1 MPRHPTASNST
12 VGKVGS
18 LAEYSTRR
26 SFDATPEPGPEPVT
40 GRTGPLLFVVQ
51 QHAARK
57 LHYDF
62 RIEIDGVLL
71 SWAVPNGFDI
81 PHGKT
86 HLAVPTEAHP
96 MAYGSFEGVIPKGQY
111 GAGNVIVWDCGIYS
125 PDEGG
130 VTSFDDRD
138 VAQQRV
144 RDEVAAGKL
153 SIFLLGEKLKG
164 SYALVRTKD
173 KAWLLLKHRDKR
185 VIRPAGTTDAEHSV
199 LSLQTVATVPG
210 LAPSARLPFERL
222 IARGPAEAPPAK
234 LAPMLSG
241 MGDKPFVHRD
251 WLFEPKLDG
260 YRAIALVGADG
271 VKLRSRNGIDLT
283 AKFPGIAA
291 DLRSQLALPLVIDG
305 EIVALRDGRPSF
317 GALQDRAG
325 LNSPIDIANAER
337 TTPCLYFC
345 FDLLHAFGM
354 NLRGAPYAD
363 RRRWL
368 AQCVLPSAN
377 VHLVHADADGEA
389 LFRAAVASGFEGV
402 MAKRRASTY
411 QPGKRTDD
419 WLKIKHVLTS
429 EFVVGGWT
437 AGNGARR
444 DQFGALALGAWDDG
458 RLVPVGNVG
467 SGFDDATLAALMP
480 QLEARSVAK
489 MPFAQAPEADGRL
502 GWVRPELVA
511 EVQFAG
517 LTDDAL
523 LRAPVFVRLRK
534 DVDPRSIRLARLR
547 ELTAPAASPA
557 GAEAAAAPSTAVLA
571 NVLQQLDSKAA
582 NLTLAVDG
590 QRIKLTHLDKPLWPA
605 HTVDRRG
612 GKSEVAAQTKRDLL
626 RYLATAAPFML
637 PHLARRPLT
646 VIRMPDG
653 IHGEMFFQKHW
664 DAANVPPFVRT
675 IDLVNDDN
683 ETKTWIVCDSLPTL
697 LWLGQMATI
706 EFHAP
711 HASVPQDVLAGGT
724 RVKLPEDE
732 VWDHPDY
739 VVFDLDPYIY
749 SGKEAKG
756 AEPEFNAKA
765 FAKARDVAFHLRDLL
780 AAMQLTAYVKTTG
793 KTGLHIFVPVER
805 TITTDQAREVCR
817 LIGTHL
823 LRQHPKDITMDWAV
837 EKRTGRIFF
846 DHNMNG
852 RGRTLNA
859 AYSPRRIAGAWVC
872 TPVTWDE
879 LATAEP
885 GDFRLST
892 MTDRLRDNGDP
903 WQGIL
908 DARHDLARV
917 LDLRE

>member
-1 MPRHPTASNST
+1 MPRTKATFTDPR
-12 VGKVGS
+12 KVAS
-18 LAEYSTRR
+18 LAEYSTKRTF
-26 SFDATPEPGPEPVT
+26 SATPEPGPEPVPD
-40 GRTGPLLFVVQ
+40 RTGPLLFVVQ
-51 QHAARK
+51 EHAARK

-130 VTSFDDRD
+130 VTSFDDREA
-138 VAQQRV
+138 AQQRV
-144 RDEVAAGKL
+144 REELVAGKL

-173 KAWLLLKHRDKR
+173 NAWLLLKHRDKR
-185 VIRPAGTTDAEHSV
+185 TIRPAGTTETTRSV
-199 LSLQTVATVPG
+199 LTPYAVANISNV
-210 LAPSARLPFERL
+210 APSDRLPFDRL
-222 IARGPAEAPPAK
+222 IVTGPPEEVPAK
-234 LAPMLSG
+234 LLPMLSG
-241 MGDKPFVHRD
+241 TGDKPFVRKE
-251 WLFEPKLDG
+251 WVFEPKLDG
-260 YRAIALVGADG
+260 YRVVAAVTAAG
-271 VKLRSRNGIDLT
+271 VVLRTRNGIDLT
-283 AKFPGIAA
+283 DKFPGIVA
-291 DLRSQLALPLVIDG
+291 DLKQQLASPMVIDG

-325 LNSPIDIANAER
+325 LKSPIDIANADR
-337 TTPCLYFC
+337 QIPCVYFS

-354 NLRGAPYAD
+354 NLRRAPFSD

-368 AQCVLPSAN
+368 AQCVLPTSN
-377 VHLVHADADGEA
+377 IHLVHADADGEA
-389 LFRAAVASGFEGV
+389 LFRAAVGAGFEGV
-402 MAKRRASTY
+402 MAKRKASLY
-411 QPGKRTDD
+411 YPGKRSDD

-429 EFVVGGWT
+429 EFVIGGYT
-437 AGNGARR
+437 EGNGARR
-444 DQFGALALGAWDDG
+444 DHFGALALGAWDDG
-458 RLVPVGNVG
+458 KLVPVGNVG
-467 SGFDDATLAALMP
+467 SGFDDATLDVLRT
-480 QLEARSVAK
+480 QLRARSVTR
-489 MPFAQAPEADGRL
+489 MPFAQKPEADSKL
-502 GWVRPELVA
+502 SWVKPELVA
-511 EVQFAG
+511 EVEFAG
-517 LTDDAL
+517 VTDDAL
-523 LRAPVFVRLRK
+523 LRAPVFLRLRK
-534 DVDPRSIRLARLR
+534 DVDPRSIHVARLR
-547 ELTAPAASPA
+547 ELGVVSVPSGADGAAT
-557 GAEAAAAPSTAVLA
+557 GAALEA
-571 NVLQQLDSKAA
+571 VLQQLDSKAV
-582 NLTLAVDG
+582 NLTLAVDSH
-590 QRIKLTHLDKPLWPA
+590 RIKLTSLDKPLWPEHKEGNA
-605 HTVDRRG
+605 TV
-612 GKSEVAAQTKRDLL
+612 KAKTKRDLL

-637 PHLARRPLT
+637 PHLEQRPLT

-664 DAANVPPFVRT
+664 DAAKVPPFVRT
-675 IDLVNDDN
+675 IDLVNDEN
-683 ETKTWIVCDSLPTL
+683 ETKTWIICDSLPTL

-711 HASVPQDVLAGGT
+711 HASVPKSVLASGE
-724 RVKLPEDE
+724 RVKIPEDD

-756 AEPEFNAKA
+756 AEPEFNPKA
-765 FAKARDVAFHLRDLL
+765 FAKAREVALHLREVL
-780 AAMQLTAYVKTTG
+780 AAMSLRAFVKTTG

-805 TITTDQAREVCR
+805 SITTDQAREVCR

-823 LRQHPKDITMDWAV
+823 LRQHPKDLTMDWQV
-837 EKRTGRIFF
+837 EKRTGKIFF

-859 AYSPRRIAGAWVC
+859 AYSPRRIAGAWCC

-879 LATAEP
+879 LPRVQP

-892 MTDRLRDNGDP
+892 MADRLRDNGDP

-917 LDLRE
+917 LDLPN